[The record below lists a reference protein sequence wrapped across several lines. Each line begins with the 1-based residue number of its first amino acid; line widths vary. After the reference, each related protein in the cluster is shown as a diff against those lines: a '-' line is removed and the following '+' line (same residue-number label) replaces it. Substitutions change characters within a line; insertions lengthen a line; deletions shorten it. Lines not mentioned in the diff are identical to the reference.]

1 MSEEDVW
8 QLIALTEER
17 RALENPLPDNE
28 SNAIAARALSQNLP
42 KPSEPS
48 F

>member
-8 QLIALTEER
+8 QLIALNEDR
-17 RALENPLPDNE
+17 RAQENPVPDNE
-28 SNAIAARALSQNLP
+28 GNAIAARALYQSQP